1 MLMEA
6 TTRGIRL
13 EVSDG
18 GVSGVLGP
26 CWELAY
32 VASSSLEG
40 LLLVVDWLSSS
51 HSDSLSSG

>member
-18 GVSGVLGP
+18 GLSGVLIP

-32 VASSSLEG
+32 VASSSL
-40 LLLVVDWLSSS
+40 
-51 HSDSLSSG
+51 